1 VPLDELDTIVSAVR
15 VAQADHYRQIAA
27 MSRDEK
33 IRCGAY
39 VYFSFLRP
47 FAVEAGCADDLDWT
61 VPRDLPEPA
70 YALLS
75 AIEGDNSGVDEDEA
89 YYELLPE
96 VPDE

>member
-1 VPLDELDTIVSAVR
+1 
-15 VAQADHYRQIAA
+15 
-27 MSRDEK
+27 
-33 IRCGAY
+33 

-47 FAVEAGCADDLDWT
+47 FAAEADCVDELDWT

-89 YYELLPE
+89 YYELFPE
-96 VPDE
+96 VTDE